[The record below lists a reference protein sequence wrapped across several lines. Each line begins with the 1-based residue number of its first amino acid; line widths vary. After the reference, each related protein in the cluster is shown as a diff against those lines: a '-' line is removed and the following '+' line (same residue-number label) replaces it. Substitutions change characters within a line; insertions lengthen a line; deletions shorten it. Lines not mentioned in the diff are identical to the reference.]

1 MGTVY
6 KPRKSFVV
14 VCVVS
19 LGKMQDGRIHL
30 PDSAIEG
37 KQYIVHAIGP
47 DVKDL
52 NIGDKV
58 LMQGN
63 QGSEWGY
70 MPGTRE
76 FIVIDERNVVL
87 VFEDKPEIVT

>member
-1 MGTVY
+1 MTTIY

-14 VCVVS
+14 IRVVS
-19 LGKMQDGRIHL
+19 LGKSKDGRIHL

-37 KQYIVHAIGP
+37 KQYVVHAIGP

-52 NIGDKV
+52 HVGDTV

-63 QGSEWGY
+63 QNEDWGY

-76 FIVIDERNVVL
+76 FLVIDERNVVL
-87 VFEDKPEIVT
+87 IFEDKPEIVT